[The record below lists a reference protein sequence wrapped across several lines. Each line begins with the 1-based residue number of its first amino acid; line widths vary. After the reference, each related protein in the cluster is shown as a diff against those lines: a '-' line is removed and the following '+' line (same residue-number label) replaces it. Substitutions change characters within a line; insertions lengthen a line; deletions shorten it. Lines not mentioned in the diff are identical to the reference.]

1 MISKEIPPNENCY
14 DSDDDMYEHPFQEK
28 ERVDFKDNMDNWF
41 VGMVEISLDEMV
53 KCVSD

>member
-28 ERVDFKDNMDNWF
+28 ERVDFK
-41 VGMVEISLDEMV
+41 
-53 KCVSD
+53 